1 MMADIISNGL
11 LEHFPNMVRILSAL
25 TPWQVLVL
33 TAAILAAGVIG
44 SGYINGAFNKAAGTT
59 DNKHGGKLDGIP
71 IRKARSHREMPA
83 GMREILR
90 DEEEF
95 DAEWMDEEAWRKLRF
110 EDKRDRWSR

>member
-1 MMADIISNGL
+1 MADVIMNFL
-11 LEHFPNMVRILSAL
+11 MEHCPNMVRVLSAL
-25 TPWQVLVL
+25 TPLQALLL

-110 EDKRDRWSR
+110 EEKRDRWSR

>member
-1 MMADIISNGL
+1 MAEIIANWL
-11 LEHFPNMVRILSAL
+11 LGHCPALVRALSSL
-25 TPWQVLVL
+25 TPLQVLLL
-33 TAAILAAGVIG
+33 TAAILAAGVVG

-90 DEEEF
+90 DEEAF
-95 DAEWMDEEAWRKLRF
+95 DAEWMDEAKWRKACF
-110 EDKRDRWSR
+110 EDRRDRRSR